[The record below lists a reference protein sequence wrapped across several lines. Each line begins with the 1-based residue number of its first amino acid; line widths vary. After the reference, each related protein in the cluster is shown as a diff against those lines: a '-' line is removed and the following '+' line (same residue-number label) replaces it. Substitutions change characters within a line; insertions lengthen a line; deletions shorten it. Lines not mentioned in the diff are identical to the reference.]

1 MWLCTDWTYNV
12 DALAAWGT
20 WAAVVVA
27 LVVALA
33 SSVSRWMQRSVDGR
47 LLAVLLF
54 HEVVHANSI
63 LETIRKKVMPG
74 GDGGLVEALI
84 AMEPTL
90 REEIAFHIDRI
101 LLPALEKSVNRLSVL
116 PRNAAIAV
124 GELQSDLSFLG
135 QAGRALATGH
145 EPPSDFY
152 PELCANVQ
160 ACLTSATEA
169 RRLLLLIAFP
179 KGRPMKASEA
189 VAE

>member
-1 MWLCTDWTYNV
+1 MWLCTNWAYNA

-27 LVVALA
+27 LGVAL
-33 SSVSRWMQRSVDGR
+33 SSTVARWIQRGVDRR

-54 HEVVHANSI
+54 HEVFHANTI
-63 LETIRKKVMPG
+63 LESIRKQVMPG
-74 GDGGLVEALI
+74 GDGGIVEALI
-84 AMEPTL
+84 EMDAGL
-90 REEIAFHIDRI
+90 RQEIAFHIDRI

-124 GELQSDLSFLG
+124 GELQSNLSFLG

-145 EPPSDFY
+145 VPPNAFY

-160 ACLTSATEA
+160 ACLTSAGEA
-169 RRLLLLIAFP
+169 RRMLSSLAFP
-179 KGRPMKASEA
+179 NGRPSLQSDAT
-189 VAE
+189 AE